1 MTISTKFNVGD
12 RVWFIAKNRLIND
25 RIIAINTFTDRP
37 VEELDGTVYKTRTS
51 IEYMFVQY
59 YNVNEYYCFKTK
71 EELVKFLEDGEE
83 R

>member
-1 MTISTKFNVGD
+1 MTISTKFNIGD

-59 YNVNEYYCFKTK
+59 DNVNEYYCFKTE
-71 EELVKFLEDGEE
+71 EELLKFLEDGEE

>member
-1 MTISTKFNVGD
+1 MTISTKFNIGD

-37 VEELDGTVYKTRTS
+37 VEELDGTVYETRTS

-59 YNVNEYYCFKTK
+59 DNVNEYYCFKTK
-71 EELVKFLEDGEE
+71 EELLKFLEDG
-83 R
+83 

>member
-71 EELVKFLEDGEE
+71 EELLKFLEDGEE

>member
-1 MTISTKFNVGD
+1 MTISTKFNIGD

-59 YNVNEYYCFKTK
+59 DNVNEYYCFKTK
-71 EELVKFLEDGEE
+71 EELLKFLEDG
-83 R
+83 

>member
-1 MTISTKFNVGD
+1 MTISTKFNIGD

-51 IEYMFVQY
+51 IEYMLVQY
-59 YNVNEYYCFKTK
+59 DNVNEYYCFKTE
-71 EELVKFLEDGEE
+71 EELLKFLEDGEE

>member
-37 VEELDGTVYKTRTS
+37 VEELDGTVYETRTS

-71 EELVKFLEDGEE
+71 EELLKFLEDG
-83 R
+83 

>member
-1 MTISTKFNVGD
+1 MTISTKFNIGD
-12 RVWFIAKNRLIND
+12 RVWFIDKNRLIND
-25 RIIAINTFTDRP
+25 RIITINTFTDRP

-59 YNVNEYYCFKTK
+59 DNVNEYYCFKTE
-71 EELVKFLEDGEE
+71 EELLKFFEDGEE

>member
-1 MTISTKFNVGD
+1 MTISTKFNIGD

-51 IEYMFVQY
+51 IEDMFVQY
-59 YNVNEYYCFKTK
+59 ADVNENYCFRTK
-71 EELVKFLEDGEE
+71 EELLKFFEDGEE

>member
-1 MTISTKFNVGD
+1 MNQTRSPMLN
-12 RVWFIAKNRLIND
+12 RVWFIAKNRQIND

-71 EELVKFLEDGEE
+71 EELLKFLEDG
-83 R
+83 

>member
-1 MTISTKFNVGD
+1 MTISTKFNIGD

-59 YNVNEYYCFKTK
+59 DNVNEYYCFKTE
-71 EELVKFLEDGEE
+71 EELLKFFEDGEE

>member
-37 VEELDGTVYKTRTS
+37 VEELDGTVYETRTS

-59 YNVNEYYCFKTK
+59 ADVNEKYCFSTK
-71 EELVKFLEDGEE
+71 EELLKFLEDGK
-83 R
+83 